1 MYQKL
6 KIFGKSFS
14 MSQVYHHPKI
24 GDIRLLP
31 NTRCRGI
38 KYSISSKGAL
48 ISFNPLFADRVLP
61 LPADKEE
68 WFLRHKERI
77 GRQANKYMY
86 DAGSRLQT
94 TAFEIRFVEEARLK
108 DSLSAVLSTAGVLSI
123 RYPSGFCFELP
134 NRQQAIRNIIRQ
146 FLVAEAKRIF
156 PEKLRFLASRYGFE
170 YNSLRINTAC
180 TRWGSC
186 STEGNISLSAYM
198 LFLPEN
204 LIDFVCVHELCHT
217 REMNH
222 GERFYGEL
230 KRIYPN
236 YIEMNKTLKT
246 KGKEVFRYI

>member
-1 MYQKL
+1 
-6 KIFGKSFS
+6 

-86 DAGSRLQT
+86 DADSRLQT
-94 TAFEIRFVEEARLK
+94 TAFEIRFVEEVRLK
-108 DSLSAVLSTAGVLSI
+108 DSLSAVLSTSGVLSI

-146 FLVAEAKRIF
+146 FWLRRRNVFSPKNCDFWPLVTASNILRYVSIRHARGGEVAAPKAIYLLVHICSF
-156 PEKLRFLASRYGFE
+156 CPKILSILSVSTSFAIPER
-170 YNSLRINTAC
+170 
-180 TRWGSC
+180 
-186 STEGNISLSAYM
+186 
-198 LFLPEN
+198 
-204 LIDFVCVHELCHT
+204 
-217 REMNH
+217 
-222 GERFYGEL
+222 
-230 KRIYPN
+230 
-236 YIEMNKTLKT
+236 
-246 KGKEVFRYI
+246 

>member
-14 MSQVYHHPKI
+14 MNQVYHHPKI

-86 DAGSRLQT
+86 DADSRLQT
-94 TAFEIRFVEEARLK
+94 SAFEIRFVEEVRLRN
-108 DSLSAVLSTAGVLSI
+108 SLSAVLSTSGVLNI

-134 NRQQAIRNIIRQ
+134 NRI
-146 FLVAEAKRIF
+146 
-156 PEKLRFLASRYGFE
+156 
-170 YNSLRINTAC
+170 
-180 TRWGSC
+180 
-186 STEGNISLSAYM
+186 
-198 LFLPEN
+198 
-204 LIDFVCVHELCHT
+204 
-217 REMNH
+217 
-222 GERFYGEL
+222 
-230 KRIYPN
+230 
-236 YIEMNKTLKT
+236 
-246 KGKEVFRYI
+246 